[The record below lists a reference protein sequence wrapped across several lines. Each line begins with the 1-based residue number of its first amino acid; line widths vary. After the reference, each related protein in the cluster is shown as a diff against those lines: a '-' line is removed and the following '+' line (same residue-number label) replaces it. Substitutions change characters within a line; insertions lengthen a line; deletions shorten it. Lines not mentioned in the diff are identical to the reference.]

1 MSEFAWNNS
10 FKAETDER
18 LAINESKICKFGVG
32 HLDDALYGILR
43 NDLVVIG
50 ADSGVGKS
58 EIGISMAQENV
69 KRGKKVMLYF
79 LEGGDVEAMA
89 RMKWRD
95 ICKIYFNSYTD
106 SGINIDYRKWRMNLY
121 DKKETEILSAI
132 EKEVK
137 FNYGKLFKEKLH
149 IYKLKGGFGVE
160 NLLTSLMGFYNF
172 ERAVGFNEV
181 SAGFNLDLIIID
193 HLQYFDLNGGESEI
207 QATTK
212 ILKEVKKITA
222 MYNIPIV
229 LISHLRKKTK
239 ERGLPDQED
248 FYGSSNIPKISSLA
262 ITIAPDKEN
271 YDLANGV
278 YPTYFRIV
286 KSRTGIPSNFA
297 IRCNFHAS
305 NREYED
311 KYSLH
316 KVNNLGL
323 VNPEPMNYGECP
335 EWAKG
340 KGNAREY
347 KRDYQEQE
355 RV

>member
-1 MSEFAWNNS
+1 MSEYIWKNS
-10 FKAETDER
+10 FNSETEER
-18 LAINESKICKFGVG
+18 LAINESKICKFGIG

-50 ADSGVGKS
+50 ADSGAGKS

-95 ICKIYFNSYTD
+95 ICKIYFKSYTEA
-106 SGINIDYRKWRMNLY
+106 GIDIDYRKWRMNLY
-121 DKKETEILSAI
+121 DKKETEILTAI
-132 EKEVK
+132 EREVK
-137 FNYGKLFKEKLH
+137 FNYDKMFKDNLH
-149 IYKLKGGFGVE
+149 IYKISGGFNVE
-160 NLLTSLMGFYNF
+160 NLLTSLISFYNF
-172 ERAVGFNEV
+172 EKAVGFNEAV
-181 SAGFNLDLIIID
+181 AGFNLDLIIID

-212 ILKEVKKITA
+212 ILKEVKKITT
-222 MYNIPIV
+222 MYNIPVV
-229 LISHLRKKTK
+229 LISHLRKKSK

-271 YDLANGV
+271 YDLVNGI

-297 IRCNFHAS
+297 IKCNFYAS
-305 NREYED
+305 NREYEN

-316 KVNNLGL
+316 RVNSLGF
-323 VNPEPMNYGECP
+323 VKPEQMSYGECP

-340 KGNAREY
+340 NIKYESRDRE
-347 KRDYQEQE
+347 DNQEE
-355 RV
+355 R